1 MIEAQQS
8 RMGGVDFLDSRPAL
22 LPIDIA
28 AVRARRI
35 YRRLV
40 DAEQAA
46 ISSR

>member
-8 RMGGVDFLDSRPAL
+8 RIGDADLLDSRPAL
-22 LPIDIA
+22 LPMDVA

-40 DAEQAA
+40 EAEQAEF
-46 ISSR
+46 SRL